1 MGAVGEQGM
10 GTVGERGNRLQTAT
24 HSMLRSPDG
33 CPGWMLCHISFN
45 IHLAKMY

>member
-1 MGAVGEQGM
+1 M
-10 GTVGERGNRLQTAT
+10 GTVREQEMGERGNRLQTAR

-33 CPGWMLCHISFN
+33 CPVLCHISFN